1 MDKQSKIILISGPT
15 ASGKTNFAV
24 KIAKKIQGEIINA
37 DSMQVYKNLKI
48 LTARP
53 NKIEQKNIKH
63 HLYGVV
69 DLNKKFSTGQWLEL
83 VIKKIKN
90 IKKKKKIPILVGG
103 TGLYFQS
110 LINGLVK
117 IPEIPLKFRNKVRL
131 MSKREGQKKFYKKL
145 LKLDPKVK
153 DKFDPND
160 TQRSIRAYEIKSY
173 TDISMYDWLAR
184 TESEFKNSDFL
195 KLYIETKREKL
206 IERINLRTL
215 NMINGGAINEVKKF
229 LKLKIRKDQSV
240 NKVIGIAELTQYLN
254 HEVTLEEAKELIS
267 IKTRQYAKRQATWA
281 RTRMTSWKKIKSTRI
296 DDFIKKLNKSLLKLD
311 QWAQLQL
318 DCPNG

>member
-15 ASGKTNFAV
+15 ASGKSNFAV

-37 DSMQVYKNLKI
+37 DSMQVYKKLKI

-53 NKIEQKNIKH
+53 NKEEQKNIKH

-83 VIKKIKN
+83 AIKKIKN
-90 IKKKKKIPILVGG
+90 IQKKKKIPILVGG

-145 LKLDPKVK
+145 LKLDPKIK

-173 TDISMYDWLAR
+173 TDISMYDWL
-184 TESEFKNSDFL
+184 TKTKSEFKDSDFL
-195 KLYIETKREKL
+195 KLQIETKREKL
-206 IERINLRTL
+206 IERINLRTS
-215 NMINGGAINEVKKF
+215 NMINDGAINEVKKF

-240 NKVIGIAELTQYLN
+240 NKVIGIAELTQHLN
-254 HEVTLEEAKELIS
+254 HEIT
-267 IKTRQYAKRQATWA
+267 
-281 RTRMTSWKKIKSTRI
+281 
-296 DDFIKKLNKSLLKLD
+296 
-311 QWAQLQL
+311 
-318 DCPNG
+318 

>member
-15 ASGKTNFAV
+15 ASGKSNFAV
-24 KIAKKIQGEIINA
+24 KIAKKIEGEIINA
-37 DSMQVYKNLKI
+37 DSMQVYKTLKI

-53 NKIEQKNIKH
+53 NKEEQKNIKH

-69 DLNKKFSTGQWLEL
+69 DLNEKFSTGQWLEL
-83 VIKKIKN
+83 AIKKIKS
-90 IKKKKKIPILVGG
+90 IQKKKKIPILVGG

-173 TDISMYDWLAR
+173 TNISMYDWLAK

-206 IERINLRTL
+206 IERINLRTS

-281 RTRMTSWKKIKSTRI
+281 RTRMTSWKKIKPTRLMI
-296 DDFIKKLNKSLLKLD
+296 L
-311 QWAQLQL
+311 
-318 DCPNG
+318 

>member
-15 ASGKTNFAV
+15 ASGKSNFAIKV
-24 KIAKKIQGEIINA
+24 AKKVEGEIINA
-37 DSMQVYKNLKI
+37 DSMQVYKKLKI

-53 NKIEQKNIKH
+53 NRIEQKNIKH
-63 HLYGVV
+63 HLYGFVN
-69 DLNKKFSTGQWLEL
+69 LNEKFSTGQWLEL
-83 VIKKIKN
+83 AIKKIKN
-90 IKKKKKIPILVGG
+90 IQKKKKIPILVGG

-145 LKLDPKVK
+145 LKLDPKIK

-173 TDISMYDWLAR
+173 TNISMYDWL
-184 TESEFKNSDFL
+184 TKTKSEFKDSDFL
-195 KLYIETKREKL
+195 KLQIETKREKL
-206 IERINLRTL
+206 IERINLRTSS
-215 NMINGGAINEVKKF
+215 MINIGAINEVKKF
-229 LKLKIRKDQSV
+229 LKLKIKKDWSV

-254 HEVTLEEAKELIS
+254 SETSLEKAKELIL

-281 RTRMTSWKKIKSTRI
+281 RTRMVSWVKIDPSKIDSYIKKIEKILT
-296 DDFIKKLNKSLLKLD
+296 
-311 QWAQLQL
+311 
-318 DCPNG
+318 

>member
-1 MDKQSKIILISGPT
+1 MDQQSKIILISGPT
-15 ASGKTNFAV
+15 ASGKSNFAI

-37 DSMQVYKNLKI
+37 DSMQVYKKLKI

-63 HLYGVV
+63 HLYGII
-69 DLNKKFSTGQWLEL
+69 DLDKKFSTGQWLEL
-83 VIKKIKN
+83 AIKKIKN
-90 IKKKKKIPILVGG
+90 IQKKKKIPILVGG

-131 MSKREGQKKFYKKL
+131 ISKREGQKKFYKKL
-145 LKLDPKVK
+145 LKLDPKIK
-153 DKFDPND
+153 DQFDPND

-173 TDISMYDWLAR
+173 TNISMYDWLAR
-184 TESEFKNSDFL
+184 TKSEFKDSDFL
-195 KLYIETKREKL
+195 KLQIETKREKL
-206 IERINLRTL
+206 IERINIRTSS
-215 NMINGGAINEVKKF
+215 MINNGAINEVKKF

-240 NKVIGIAELTQYLN
+240 NKVIGIAELTQCLN
-254 HEVTLEEAKELIS
+254 KKITLDQAKELIS

-281 RTRMTSWKKIKSTRI
+281 RTRMISWVKIDPSKTDSY
-296 DDFIKKLNKSLLKLD
+296 IKKLKKSSLKLD
-311 QWAQLQL
+311 Q
-318 DCPNG
+318 

>member
-15 ASGKTNFAV
+15 ASGKSNFAV
-24 KIAKKIQGEIINA
+24 KIAKKIEGEIINA
-37 DSMQVYKNLKI
+37 DSMQVYKKLKI

-53 NKIEQKNIKH
+53 NKKEQKNIKH
-63 HLYGVV
+63 HLYGFV
-69 DLNKKFSTGQWLEL
+69 DLNEKFSTGQWLEL
-83 VIKKIKN
+83 AIKKIKN
-90 IKKKKKIPILVGG
+90 IQKKKKIPILVGG

-145 LKLDPKVK
+145 LKLDPKIK

-173 TDISMYDWLAR
+173 TNISMYDWLAK
-184 TESEFKNSDFL
+184 TKSEFKDSDFL

-206 IERINLRTL
+206 IEKINLRTS
-215 NMINGGAINEVKKF
+215 NMINDGAINEVKKF

-254 HEVTLEEAKELIS
+254 NEITLDEAKELIS

-281 RTRMTSWKKIKSTRI
+281 RTRMTSWKKIKPTKI
-296 DDFIKKLNKSLLKLD
+296 DDYIKKLNKSLLKLD
-311 QWAQLQL
+311 Q
-318 DCPNG
+318 

>member
-53 NKIEQKNIKH
+53 NKIEQKDIKH

-83 VIKKIKN
+83 AIKKIKN

-153 DKFDPND
+153 DRFDPND

-173 TDISMYDWLAR
+173 TDISMYDWLVR
-184 TESEFKNSDFL
+184 TESQFKNSDFL
-195 KLYIETKREKL
+195 KLYIEIKREKL

-229 LKLKIRKDQSV
+229 LKLKIKKDQSV

-254 HEVTLEEAKELIS
+254 HEVTLDEAKELIS

-281 RTRMTSWKKIKSTRI
+281 RTRMTSWKKIKLTRI

-311 QWAQLQL
+311 Q
-318 DCPNG
+318 